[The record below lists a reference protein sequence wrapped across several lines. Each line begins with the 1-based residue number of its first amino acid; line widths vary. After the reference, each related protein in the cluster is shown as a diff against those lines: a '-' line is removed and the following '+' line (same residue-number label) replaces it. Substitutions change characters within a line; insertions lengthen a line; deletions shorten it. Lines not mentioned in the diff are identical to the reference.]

1 MQNVL
6 KRIHSNLGHP
16 SSATLI
22 RMLSQAQASPA
33 ALIGARALRCAVCER
48 SKPPREPR
56 PSKTPPPTRRFNE
69 RVMLDLLYT
78 KDSSGET
85 FAFLNQVDDATTV
98 QVLTLVND
106 RNSSTITSA
115 LVKGWF
121 QHYGLPETLL
131 VDAEG
136 AMKSFAFDELM
147 AQSNIMVRF
156 APPDA
161 HWQMGKC
168 ERHGDAARAILN
180 KLVDQHGLL
189 GAEDTQTGAVM
200 ACFAKNTLARRAGSS
215 PAQWALGQN
224 PRLPAAVL
232 SEGDNPE
239 AMERLTLSNKLQQ
252 IENLRF
258 DAMHAFLSFENENA
272 LRQSMLRRSR
282 PWRGPYEI
290 GQKVV
295 YYRLRNALDGEGSQP
310 GYRQGLIL
318 AKDHQWKLY
327 GFATTE
333 ADWCK

>member
-1 MQNVL
+1 
-6 KRIHSNLGHP
+6 
-16 SSATLI
+16 
-22 RMLSQAQASPA
+22 
-33 ALIGARALRCAVCER
+33 
-48 SKPPREPR
+48 
-56 PSKTPPPTRRFNE
+56 
-69 RVMLDLLYT
+69 MLDLLYT

-85 FAFLNQVDDATTV
+85 FAFLNQVDDATTL

-156 APPDA
+156 VPPDA

-168 ERHGDAARAILN
+168 ERRGDAARAILN

-189 GAEDTQTGAVM
+189 GAEDMQTGAVM

-295 YYRLRNALDGEGSQP
+295 
-310 GYRQGLIL
+310 
-318 AKDHQWKLY
+318 
-327 GFATTE
+327 TE
-333 ADWCK
+333 ASEASGAVLSGGQD

>member
-1 MQNVL
+1 M
-6 KRIHSNLGHP
+6 
-16 SSATLI
+16 T
-22 RMLSQAQASPA
+22 
-33 ALIGARALRCAVCER
+33 
-48 SKPPREPR
+48 
-56 PSKTPPPTRRFNE
+56 
-69 RVMLDLLYT
+69 LDLLYT

-85 FAFLNQVDDATTV
+85 FAFLNQVDDATTL

-156 APPDA
+156 VPPDA

-189 GAEDTQTGAVM
+189 GAEDMQTGAVM

-282 PWRGPYEI
+282 PWRGPYMRSARSRLLPPSQCLGRRRI
-290 GQKVV
+290 STWLSSRADLGQ
-295 YYRLRNALDGEGSQP
+295 GP
-310 GYRQGLIL
+310 G
-318 AKDHQWKLY
+318 HQWKSMASQRQRPTGASEPRTSSMPPRRRDL
-327 GFATTE
+327 APR
-333 ADWCK
+333 